1 MNRLSAFTLVA
12 FAGIFHAGLVAAQ
25 GGTPPDSRFAAHAPE
40 IGDLVPDLVL
50 VDDQGNPANLREITE
65 GHYTVMTLGCLT

>member
-1 MNRLSAFTLVA
+1 MNRI
-12 FAGIFHAGLVAAQ
+12 FACTSIVLAGVFQAGLVAAQ

>member
-1 MNRLSAFTLVA
+1 
-12 FAGIFHAGLVAAQ
+12 
-25 GGTPPDSRFAAHAPE
+25 
-40 IGDLVPDLVL
+40 VL